1 MSEFRITEA
10 ADFDLLQI
18 WGYVFGFESSDTRAD
33 RTIDRLYASFQAL
46 ADHPEIGLSDDRCG
60 LGTHTFVS
68 GAYVIIYRRAE
79 TGVEIVRV
87 TGADS
92 DLFPR

>member
-10 ADFDLLQI
+10 ADFDLLES
-18 WGYVFGFESSDTRAD
+18 WGYVFRFESSDTRAD
-33 RTIDRLYASFQAL
+33 RLIERLYVSFQAL
-46 ADHPEIGLSDDRCG
+46 ANHPEIGLSDDSYG
-60 LGTHTFVS
+60 LGTRTFVS
-68 GAYVIIYRRAE
+68 GAYVIIYRPTK
-79 TGVEIVRV
+79 TGVEIIRV